1 MKILNKK
8 NIVLALSF
16 LFAFMIVSCDDFL
29 DVPATGS
36 YNDESVFINENRAE
50 MAVLGCYNAIRNQA
64 IASTMNMGTD
74 EADNKESVSGTN
86 RTVSSYG
93 QNPARSMSLD
103 WIYLNISKCNYCIKG
118 IPGMSAFSNS
128 DKLKKMYGEVLTIR
142 ALQYLDLIRYWG
154 DVPYITLPQS
164 DYNTVYSSRVSRD
177 VIYDGIIKDLQTAIE
192 LVPWS
197 DGGSNANSNER
208 ITKQAVHAILARTA
222 LYAAG
227 YSLRWDLNTYSEASL
242 KMARRDD
249 ATKVKEL
256 YTIARDAAKAVIDH
270 GYNSL
275 ESSFEGV
282 FRGYHQHQSYNNKE
296 SIFILE
302 YTKDQDGTRIGYS
315 MGQYVYKN
323 NPFAAYTVPLNRV
336 VPTFYYSFKEGD
348 TRRDVSICNAYL
360 LADGSYK
367 AATLDSLYMGK
378 WRSTWR
384 STKTTGSSLY
394 MMNINY
400 PIVRYSDVLLM
411 YAEAENE
418 VSNGVANSP
427 AAVQALKEVRL
438 RAFGNDE
445 AKMKTALGE
454 IPTNHDGFFKAIV
467 QERAW
472 ELAFEGYRRTDLI
485 RWNVIADVLSET
497 KTRMQQL
504 YSREGDYANVPQWID
519 YKVEKGQLQD
529 PIVAIGTKSVANIN
543 VAPESGW
550 KRLKLNGFYGQEDK
564 EPFIS
569 NFAANFIANKKELLP
584 IPQTTID
591 TNQGLTG
598 QQTPGF

>member
-1 MKILNKK
+1 MKINKK

-16 LFAFMIVSCDDFL
+16 LLAFMAVSCDDFL

-50 MAVLGCYNAIRNQA
+50 MALLGCYNAIRNQA
-64 IASTMNMGTD
+64 IVSTMNMGTD

-93 QNPARSMSLD
+93 QNPARSMSMD
-103 WIYLNISKCNYCIKG
+103 WIYLNIAKCNYCIKG
-118 IPGMSAFSNS
+118 IPGMSAFDTS
-128 DKLKKMYGEVLTIR
+128 DKLKKMYGEALTIR

-177 VIYDGIIKDLQTAIE
+177 VIYDGIIKDLQTAVQ

-208 ITKQAVHAILARTA
+208 ITKQAVNAILARTA

-249 ATKVKEL
+249 TTKVKEL

-348 TRRDVSICNAYL
+348 TRRDVSVCNAYL

-394 MMNINY
+394 MMNIDY

-418 VSNGVANSP
+418 VNNGVANSP

-438 RAFGNDE
+438 RAFGNNE
-445 AKMKTALGE
+445 AKMKAALGV
-454 IPTNHDGFFKAIV
+454 IPTDHDGFFKAVV

-485 RWNVIADVLSET
+485 RWNIIADVLSET

-504 YSREGDYANVPQWID
+504 YNREGDYANVPQWID

-529 PIVAIGTKSVANIN
+529 PIVAIGTKAVVDSN

-550 KRLKLNGFYGQEDK
+550 KRIKLNGYYGQENKD
-564 EPFIS
+564 PFIS
-569 NFAANFIANKKELLP
+569 YFATNFTANKKELLP